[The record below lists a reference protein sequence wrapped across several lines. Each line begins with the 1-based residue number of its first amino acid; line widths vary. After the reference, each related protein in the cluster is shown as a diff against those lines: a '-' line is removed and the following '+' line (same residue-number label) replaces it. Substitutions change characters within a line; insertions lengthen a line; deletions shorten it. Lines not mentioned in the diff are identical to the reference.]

1 MAVFNMH
8 QAKSELSKLVAKAE
22 AGEEV
27 VIARRG
33 KPAVRL
39 MALGHAAE
47 TKKRRQPGPLSH
59 LQPIPDEL
67 FFDPLPEEE
76 LQAFEGVDDSDMPS

>member
-1 MAVFNMH
+1 MTVFNMH

-39 MALGHAAE
+39 MAFGD
-47 TKKRRQPGPLSH
+47 TIVPKKRREPGALAH
-59 LQPIPDEL
+59 LPPIPDEL
-67 FFDPLPEEE
+67 FFEPLPEEE
-76 LQAFEGVDDSDMPS
+76 LRACEGGDETGIAS